1 MYLIYIYGVCKGKQ
15 VENFLRRS
23 SIKALNKCIK
33 QFWQS
38 MYFLY
43 FYKIWDLEFVSKYS
57 LSTRQFLISSFYV
70 EKSDTK
76 IHSNMYYFC
85 VCFYF
90 IILLCFFGV
99 YFLPLHSMSSTGAV
113 PKTPAPTPSSSFVA
127 DAPIQFDLL
136 TPTSQNGGVA
146 PSLPG
151 PPKLVSKACHHA
163 CIMSPF

>member
-1 MYLIYIYGVCKGKQ
+1 MSESNIHMHVGYMNYFLITLVIVSYLYIYTVCKGKQ
-15 VENFLRRS
+15 VENFLRKS

-76 IHSNMYYFC
+76 IHSYMYYFC

-90 IILLCFFGV
+90 IILLCFLCV
-99 YFLPLHSMSSTGAV
+99 FLTSSQHV
-113 PKTPAPTPSSSFVA
+113 KY
-127 DAPIQFDLL
+127 
-136 TPTSQNGGVA
+136 GGG
-146 PSLPG
+146 S
-151 PPKLVSKACHHA
+151 
-163 CIMSPF
+163 

>member
-15 VENFLRRS
+15 VENFLRKS

-76 IHSNMYYFC
+76 IHSYLFLC
-85 VCFYF
+85 VF
-90 IILLCFFGV
+90 LLRHFVMFFGV